1 MLQQE
6 YKTDKYGKEILL
18 RYNKHQVM
26 MEWEKPY
33 MEACIDKLQP
43 KGDVLEIGFGM
54 GYSATQ
60 IQKYKPKSHTIIE
73 MDKTVI
79 KKLKKWAKDYDNIIS
94 LRPDER
100 KLKSLDRVFNPLEY
114 PFQSTPYYNNSWYPS
129 YGFAP
134 QIIGCGRRRLPCYGD
149 AQQVID
155 NNYPSRCINNQ
166 NIAPIN
172 IRTRGPRGE
181 PQQVG
186 TLFNLT
192 PGNKDVLPLFGRQK
206 FPNDGKWEY
215 YTIIG
220 RHGAKVPVKPLR
232 NYQEVGTN
240 DILQLVNYPGNFQ
253 ATIYKR
259 EDLEYIPYI

>member
-1 MLQQE
+1 M
-6 YKTDKYGKEILL
+6 T
-18 RYNKHQVM
+18 
-26 MEWEKPY
+26 
-33 MEACIDKLQP
+33 
-43 KGDVLEIGFGM
+43 
-54 GYSATQ
+54 
-60 IQKYKPKSHTIIE
+60 
-73 MDKTVI
+73 
-79 KKLKKWAKDYDNIIS
+79 KKLRFNLNYLYVIVGVLIIYGLVHFFINQKFDDELNKRDRLRQLNNLPQSNHSSYSNNYETKEDYDNIIS

-134 QIIGCGRRRLPCYGD
+134 QIIGCGRRRIPCYGD

-166 NIAPIN
+166 NIAPVNIAPVN

-220 RHGAKVPVKPLR
+220 RHSAKVPVKPLR

-253 ATIYKR
+253 ATVYKR
-259 EDLEYIPYI
+259 DDLEYIPYI